1 MNIKELMSSPVETIA
16 TDASLASAARRM
28 LDLDVGLLPV
38 ADGDAIVG
46 IVSDRD
52 IAIRAVAKGLDPDR
66 TEVRQVMSKDV
77 YSCRDDSS
85 AADACALMESKQVR
99 RLLVMGAADA
109 LVGIVSL
116 GDVALHLNREKS
128 GEVLKQVSQ
137 PS

>member
-1 MNIKELMSSPVETIA
+1 MNIKEIMSSPVETIA
-16 TDASLASAARRM
+16 TDASLASAAKRM
-28 LDLDVGLLPV
+28 LDLDVGMLPV
-38 ADGDAIVG
+38 AQGDDIVG
-46 IVSDRD
+46 IISDRD

-77 YSCRDDSS
+77 YSCPDDSS
-85 AADACALMESKQVR
+85 ATDACSLMESKQVR
-99 RLLVMGAADA
+99 RLLVMNSDDA

-116 GDVALHLNREKS
+116 GDVALHLRREES